1 MELSGPA
8 NGLRVCG
15 DKQESRLSA
24 VQGNAS
30 GNLCGSVCVYR
41 DWYCECR
48 KLFLFW
54 VDNRIYV
61 LSLEVL
67 LLCVIISWLC

>member
-30 GNLCGSVCVYR
+30 GNLCGSVCTETGIVSAGNYF
-41 DWYCECR
+41 CSG
-48 KLFLFW
+48 L
-54 VDNRIYV
+54 
-61 LSLEVL
+61 
-67 LLCVIISWLC
+67 IIEFMF

>member
-30 GNLCGSVCVYR
+30 GNLCGSVCVQR
-41 DWYCECR
+41 
-48 KLFLFW
+48 L
-54 VDNRIYV
+54 V
-61 LSLEVL
+61 L
-67 LLCVIISWLC
+67 